1 MPPSSRAGFTV
12 CVHKKRALLFG
23 GVVDME
29 MEGLEIVSFNH
40 FLLSES
46 VALVIDFSKILAG
59 DVMMSLFLN
68 ELYGFQL
75 DNRRW

>member
-1 MPPSSRAGFTV
+1 
-12 CVHKKRALLFG
+12 
-23 GVVDME
+23 
-29 MEGLEIVSFNH
+29 
-40 FLLSES
+40 
-46 VALVIDFSKILAG
+46 LAG